1 MQKIA
6 TNAEAKNAS
15 IGTVVLLDAD
25 EGDVTRAAVQKQ
37 NDGLWYFASDWEI
50 PSRSDDDI
58 RGDVLIWG
66 HDITV

>member
-1 MQKIA
+1 MQKI
-6 TNAEAKNAS
+6 TSNTEAKNAS
-15 IGTVVLLDAD
+15 IGTVVLLNAD
-25 EGDVTRAAVQKQ
+25 EGDVTRVAIQKQ
-37 NDGLWYFASDWEI
+37 EDGQWYFASDWEI